1 MGGGEVGF
9 IGAAMGLVMR
19 RMLQGGYLYARY
31 FCSRSPLGQAR
42 ATIGY
47 LVYKEGTSTTMLRT
61 AETLSTQGPVLIP
74 TLSKVP
80 GPMRKGQLDSGRRTK
95 ESLAMDLTFHMW
107 MRKHGLT
114 QIIDCIQDTLSSR
127 AALGLPALGRVRRAS
142 KGILHTRL

>member
-1 MGGGEVGF
+1 MADVTRRVLVCK
-9 IGAAMGLVMR
+9 IVLLALAAR
-19 RMLQGGYLYARY
+19 P
-31 FCSRSPLGQAR
+31 SAR

-114 QIIDCIQDTLSSR
+114 QIIDYSCPKHLPHLLNYRRFYGACNFRMFYVCYPILML
-127 AALGLPALGRVRRAS
+127 LGKS
-142 KGILHTRL
+142 